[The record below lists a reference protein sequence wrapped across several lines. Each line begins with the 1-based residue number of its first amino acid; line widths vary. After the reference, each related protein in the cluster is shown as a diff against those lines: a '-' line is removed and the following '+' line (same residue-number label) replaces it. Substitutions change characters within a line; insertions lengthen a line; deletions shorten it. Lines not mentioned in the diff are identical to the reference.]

1 MAAEPDGGTPALT
14 KVRDF
19 LISTCGSVLK
29 AWLAQFDVDL
39 DYRVSKIEFADG
51 MRNLGYT
58 AGELHKLFAEI
69 DADGS
74 GEIVLDEL
82 DEEQAMLW
90 NTFRSWAVQNFVSVE
105 DMMLSLTEDEGTMNL
120 STKDLECISQE
131 NFCKRL
137 PELNWKAGQEE
148 LLFSVLDFD
157 GDGLLRPSCF
167 RWLGIELK
175 RLQRKRAA
183 KASAVK
189 KKPSGLQQN
198 ALEQEL
204 HEFKEDLRRRFGGG
218 NLTRAWRLSLSD
230 TSVLP
235 RTRFL
240 KACAKMGYAKKG
252 KDLWK
257 MMDKTGSGFAS
268 VDEIDPRTAQV
279 VAHFKK
285 FLDERFDDY
294 HAAFEELDLDGTRK
308 IRLRQFQQG
317 LQKLGFPFHA
327 QAATLFAVLDLD
339 CNHVIDEDDLHFLE
353 KWSPLPFLTATP
365 NLNAKDGVKKL
376 LLHRYHRP
384 VKVWRQL
391 LDRDGSNRCN
401 WHEFLF
407 ACKTCGFHGDIPGAW
422 RALDADLTGYIT
434 LKELDEDSYNTL
446 MEFRTWALD
455 EFGSAKGAFSVFDR
469 DGSNTLTFQEFRA
482 ACKIY
487 GYEGHAKKLFSALD
501 VTAEGTLSL
510 KEVAFLD
517 DWRED
522 PEAVKKARNAIAGFL
537 LSPIS
542 PGSEAARRGGM
553 VAGFQ
558 NVKEMQ
564 RKLLDM
570 ERAKEAAMQ
579 WHSPVAKPMELV
591 DLCRRYPVLILSKT
605 MKGTAVLQCWCRKH
619 AMPSEDA
626 GSSPSPPP
634 PSPRW
639 SVRAGA
645 VPRLEGPDFCR
656 QFFVR
661 QAEVRSQEV
670 RLPDRRVLYSKATGK
685 VPAHLPAIALPQD
698 AAPKEAHAQ
707 DIQEEP
713 KETHNFAEAEEVV
726 EKMEHLPQPLLKPT
740 LDELLRTPRS
750 FSGLL
755 SSMPWQGKCVK
766 PVGKA
771 NKLRALPKVRKSGA
785 PGIVLG
791 EMDSDSGWR
800 KALFLAGGT
809 VAAAGL
815 LWYLFHDGEEEA
827 SASST
832 DVLFYRVT
840 DPKGASIG
848 IREEPDVKS
857 TRTGKQLLP
866 HQVFQVS
873 EVREDGEQTY
883 LRLADG
889 RGWAFTHSS
898 KDGRLLCEKISQ
910 EEAIQELEQSQPTS
924 REMMA
929 QMLYL
934 METQPVWRLD
944 FCRLGAS
951 DVSILPPA

>member
-29 AWLAQFDVDL
+29 AWLAYFDVDL

-105 DMMLSLTEDEGTMNL
+105 DMMLSLTEDESTTNL
-120 STKDLECISQE
+120 STKDLECVSQE
-131 NFCKRL
+131 GFCKRL

-189 KKPSGLQQN
+189 KKPSGLQQS

-285 FLDERFDDY
+285 FLDERFEDY

-317 LQKLGFPFHA
+317 LQKLGFPFHT

-407 ACKTCGFHGDIPGAW
+407 ACKACGFHGDIPGAW
-422 RALDADLTGYIT
+422 RALDADLIGYIT

-455 EFGSAKGAFSVFDR
+455 EFGSAKGAFTVFDR

-487 GYEGHAKKLFSALD
+487 GYEGHAKGLFSALD

-522 PEAVKKARNAIAGFL
+522 PEAVKKARNAIAGYL

-542 PGSEAARRGGM
+542 QRSEGARRGGL

-591 DLCRRYPVLILSKT
+591 DLCRRHPY
-605 MKGTAVLQCWCRKH
+605 
-619 AMPSEDA
+619 
-626 GSSPSPPP
+626 
-634 PSPRW
+634 
-639 SVRAGA
+639 
-645 VPRLEGPDFCR
+645 
-656 QFFVR
+656 
-661 QAEVRSQEV
+661 
-670 RLPDRRVLYSKATGK
+670 
-685 VPAHLPAIALPQD
+685 
-698 AAPKEAHAQ
+698 
-707 DIQEEP
+707 
-713 KETHNFAEAEEVV
+713 
-726 EKMEHLPQPLLKPT
+726 
-740 LDELLRTPRS
+740 
-750 FSGLL
+750 
-755 SSMPWQGKCVK
+755 
-766 PVGKA
+766 
-771 NKLRALPKVRKSGA
+771 
-785 PGIVLG
+785 
-791 EMDSDSGWR
+791 
-800 KALFLAGGT
+800 
-809 VAAAGL
+809 
-815 LWYLFHDGEEEA
+815 
-827 SASST
+827 
-832 DVLFYRVT
+832 
-840 DPKGASIG
+840 
-848 IREEPDVKS
+848 
-857 TRTGKQLLP
+857 
-866 HQVFQVS
+866 
-873 EVREDGEQTY
+873 
-883 LRLADG
+883 
-889 RGWAFTHSS
+889 
-898 KDGRLLCEKISQ
+898 
-910 EEAIQELEQSQPTS
+910 
-924 REMMA
+924 
-929 QMLYL
+929 
-934 METQPVWRLD
+934 
-944 FCRLGAS
+944 
-951 DVSILPPA
+951 

>member
-29 AWLAQFDVDL
+29 AWLAHFDVDL

-105 DMMLSLTEDEGTMNL
+105 DMMLSLTEDESTMNP

-131 NFCKRL
+131 SFCKRL

-157 GDGLLRPSCF
+157 EDGLLRPSCF

-189 KKPSGLQQN
+189 KKPSGSQQN

-285 FLDERFDDY
+285 FLDESFEDY

-317 LQKLGFPFHA
+317 LQKLGFPFHT
-327 QAATLFAVLDLD
+327 QASTLFAVLDLD

-455 EFGSAKGAFSVFDR
+455 EFGSAKGAFAVFDR

-487 GYEGHAKKLFSALD
+487 GYEGHAKRLFSALD

-542 PGSEAARRGGM
+542 PRSEAARRGGM

-558 NVKEMQ
+558 SVKEMQ

-591 DLCRRYPVLILSKT
+591 DLCR
-605 MKGTAVLQCWCRKH
+605 KH
-619 AMPSEDA
+619 ALPSEDA
-626 GSSPSPPP
+626 ASSPSPPP

-639 SVRAGA
+639 KVKGA
-645 VPRLEGPDFCR
+645 IPRLEGPDFCR

-685 VPAHLPAIALPQD
+685 VPTHLPAIGAPKPPQD
-698 AAPKEAHAQ
+698 ARKGAPEAQQIH
-707 DIQEEP
+707 EEP
-713 KETHNFAEAEEVV
+713 KQTQELPEEEEVEVV

-771 NKLRALPKVRKSGA
+771 DKLRS
-785 PGIVLG
+785 
-791 EMDSDSGWR
+791 S
-800 KALFLAGGT
+800 LA
-809 VAAAGL
+809 
-815 LWYLFHDGEEEA
+815 
-827 SASST
+827 
-832 DVLFYRVT
+832 
-840 DPKGASIG
+840 
-848 IREEPDVKS
+848 
-857 TRTGKQLLP
+857 
-866 HQVFQVS
+866 
-873 EVREDGEQTY
+873 
-883 LRLADG
+883 
-889 RGWAFTHSS
+889 
-898 KDGRLLCEKISQ
+898 
-910 EEAIQELEQSQPTS
+910 
-924 REMMA
+924 
-929 QMLYL
+929 
-934 METQPVWRLD
+934 
-944 FCRLGAS
+944 
-951 DVSILPPA
+951 